1 VDSSATSAEPR
12 RSLHF
17 ISNPRLWPCWPYLP
31 LVRRNPGVEEEYGV
45 MFDAIG
51 FCGKPGYSATV
62 FLTILFEMPN
72 TLSGFL
78 ALPKEVFDEKEEIV
92 NAGWSVD

>member
-1 VDSSATSAEPR
+1 VDSSVMSADPA
-12 RSLHF
+12 RSLLF
-17 ISNPRLWPCWPYLP
+17 IERPKLWPHWPYLP
-31 LVRRNPGVEEEYGV
+31 LVRRNSGVEEEYGV
-45 MFDAIG
+45 MFDALG
-51 FCGKPGYSATV
+51 FCGMPGYSATV

>member
-1 VDSSATSAEPR
+1 
-12 RSLHF
+12 
-17 ISNPRLWPCWPYLP
+17 
-31 LVRRNPGVEEEYGV
+31 
-45 MFDAIG
+45 MFDALG
-51 FCGKPGYSATV
+51 ACQLPGYSATV